1 MKINKSNSQINNLL
15 SPKKLKKLIL
25 QKIDLKTNNEYND
38 RLNKIFNDPNCYLD
52 SKLEGNLVI
61 VGKRNQIRNN
71 VITFQP
77 KRSII
82 RRSIFLKKLNMN
94 TLNNLDSLTL
104 KKTLSLKSRSTNRQN
119 NNLKENQK
127 YINDDE
133 LNNIYNKFKLIQAEH
148 KIKKDTNID
157 PDLYKSIR
165 SKSVKNKIKEIFK
178 QQEDFFSNSKKNIQE
193 YNNLK
198 ENISKKINRPIDK
211 LLITKSESFRI
222 NNELKSKISNEIINK
237 KPKPLYKWVTE
248 LRDNDIHYIN
258 VGNVRKPIW
267 QIVRE
272 KKNKTS
278 EIIRNPEKINNNSIN
293 LFYKTNPYLKSQLS
307 NKTFKE
313 INNSEY
319 FYKKKDNIKL
329 MIKGKNLLEFEMEN
343 SKNYLK
349 GKKKILTMEKIV
361 NNNSSKNFLSN
372 LLVPKKINNKMNEHI
387 YVENIEPK
395 NLYKTHGRFFSDDFN
410 FYKS

>member
-52 SKLEGNLVI
+52 SKLDGNLVI

-71 VITFQP
+71 VITFHP

-82 RRSIFLKKLNMN
+82 RRSIFLKKLNIN
-94 TLNNLDSLTL
+94 TLNNLDSSAL

-165 SKSVKNKIKEIFK
+165 
-178 QQEDFFSNSKKNIQE
+178 
-193 YNNLK
+193 
-198 ENISKKINRPIDK
+198 
-211 LLITKSESFRI
+211 
-222 NNELKSKISNEIINK
+222 
-237 KPKPLYKWVTE
+237 
-248 LRDNDIHYIN
+248 
-258 VGNVRKPIW
+258 
-267 QIVRE
+267 
-272 KKNKTS
+272 
-278 EIIRNPEKINNNSIN
+278 
-293 LFYKTNPYLKSQLS
+293 
-307 NKTFKE
+307 
-313 INNSEY
+313 
-319 FYKKKDNIKL
+319 
-329 MIKGKNLLEFEMEN
+329 
-343 SKNYLK
+343 
-349 GKKKILTMEKIV
+349 
-361 NNNSSKNFLSN
+361 
-372 LLVPKKINNKMNEHI
+372 
-387 YVENIEPK
+387 
-395 NLYKTHGRFFSDDFN
+395 
-410 FYKS
+410 

>member
-319 FYKKKDNIKL
+319 FYKKKDSIKL

-395 NLYKTHGRFFSDDFN
+395 NLYKTNGRFFSDDFN

>member
-258 VGNVRKPIW
+258 VQLIYFIK
-267 QIVRE
+267 QIL
-272 KKNKTS
+272 
-278 EIIRNPEKINNNSIN
+278 I
-293 LFYKTNPYLKSQLS
+293 
-307 NKTFKE
+307 
-313 INNSEY
+313 
-319 FYKKKDNIKL
+319 
-329 MIKGKNLLEFEMEN
+329 
-343 SKNYLK
+343 
-349 GKKKILTMEKIV
+349 
-361 NNNSSKNFLSN
+361 
-372 LLVPKKINNKMNEHI
+372 
-387 YVENIEPK
+387 
-395 NLYKTHGRFFSDDFN
+395 
-410 FYKS
+410 

>member
-1 MKINKSNSQINNLL
+1 MKTINKSNSQMNNILT
-15 SPKKLKKLIL
+15 PKKLKKLIL
-25 QKIDLKTNNEYND
+25 KKIDLKTNNEYND

-77 KRSII
+77 KQNII
-82 RRSIFLKKLNMN
+82 RRSIFFKKLNIN
-94 TLNNLDSLTL
+94 TLNNLNTSLL
-104 KKTLSLKSRSTNRQN
+104 KKTLSIKSRSTNRQN

-133 LNNIYNKFKLIQAEH
+133 LNNIYNKFKLIQTEH
-148 KIKKDTNID
+148 KIKKDANID
-157 PDLYKSIR
+157 PNLYKSIR

-178 QQEDFFSNSKKNIQE
+178 QQEEFFNNNKKKIQE

-198 ENISKKINRPIDK
+198 ENISKKLNRPIDK
-211 LLITKSESFRI
+211 LLITKSEGFRI
-222 NNELKSKISNEIINK
+222 NNELKSKISNEIKNK

-248 LRDNDIHYIN
+248 LRDKDIHYIN
-258 VGNVRKPIW
+258 VGNEKKPIW

-272 KKNKTS
+272 KKNKTN
-278 EIIRNPEKINNNSIN
+278 EIIRDPEKMNNSIN
-293 LFYKTNPYLKSQLS
+293 LFYKTNFYLKSQLS

-313 INNSEY
+313 INDSNSIM
-319 FYKKKDNIKL
+319 KKDSIKL
-329 MIKGKNLLEFEMEN
+329 MIKGKDLLEFEMEN

-349 GKKKILTMEKIV
+349 GKKKIITMEKIV

-372 LLVPKKINNKMNEHI
+372 LLVPKKIKNNMNDHI
-387 YVENIEPK
+387 YVENIDPK
-395 NLYKTHGRFFSDDFN
+395 NLYKTHGRFFSEDFN
-410 FYKS
+410 IYKS

>member
-1 MKINKSNSQINNLL
+1 MKTINKSNSQMNNILT
-15 SPKKLKKLIL
+15 PKKLKKLIL
-25 QKIDLKTNNEYND
+25 KKIDLKTNNEYND

-77 KRSII
+77 KQNII
-82 RRSIFLKKLNMN
+82 RRSIFFKKLNIN
-94 TLNNLDSLTL
+94 TLNNLNTSLL
-104 KKTLSLKSRSTNRQN
+104 KKTLSIKSRSTNRQN

-133 LNNIYNKFKLIQAEH
+133 LNNIYNKFKLIQTEH
-148 KIKKDTNID
+148 KIKKDANID
-157 PDLYKSIR
+157 PNLYKSIR

-178 QQEDFFSNSKKNIQE
+178 QQEEFFNNNKKKIQE

-198 ENISKKINRPIDK
+198 ENISKKLNRPIDK
-211 LLITKSESFRI
+211 LLITKSEGFRI
-222 NNELKSKISNEIINK
+222 NNELKSKISNEIKNK

-248 LRDNDIHYIN
+248 LRDKDIHYIN
-258 VGNVRKPIW
+258 VGNEKKPIW

-272 KKNKTS
+272 KKNKTN
-278 EIIRNPEKINNNSIN
+278 EIIRDPEKMNNSIN
-293 LFYKTNPYLKSQLS
+293 LFYKTNIYLKSQLS

-313 INNSEY
+313 INNSNSIM
-319 FYKKKDNIKL
+319 KKDSIKL
-329 MIKGKNLLEFEMEN
+329 MIKGKDLLEFEMEN

-349 GKKKILTMEKIV
+349 GKKKIITMEKIV

-372 LLVPKKINNKMNEHI
+372 LLVPKKIKNNMNDQI
-387 YVENIEPK
+387 YVENIDPK
-395 NLYKTHGRFFSDDFN
+395 NLYKTHGRFFSEDFN
-410 FYKS
+410 IYKS